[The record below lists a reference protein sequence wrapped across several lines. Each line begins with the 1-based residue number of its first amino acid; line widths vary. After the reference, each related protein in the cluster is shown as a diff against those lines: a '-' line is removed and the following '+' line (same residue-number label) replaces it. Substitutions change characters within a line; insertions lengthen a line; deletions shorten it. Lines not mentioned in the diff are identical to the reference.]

1 MRARGVRSWAG
12 ALRARTGVARF
23 SLGLD
28 RDITLLF
35 WALAIFN
42 FGFGLYAYLF
52 TIYLEDL
59 GATAFQIGLLVGL
72 QGILRIAINLPAG
85 VIVDRYPRRLI
96 IVLTTWIAVPAALCY
111 AFAQEWWQA
120 LPGMLLIVLGNLGT
134 PAFSSYLADVGSP
147 RDRGRA
153 FLLVYVIGPSIA
165 LALSPVTGGWLA
177 DRTSFRVVYLMSA
190 AIFAITAVILMRLT
204 DRPPTKHS
212 GRAASYREAIAV
224 PVIRALGL
232 LQFGVLSVLIIGV
245 TLLPNYLQ
253 EVHHIGVGAIGW
265 FGSIA
270 AVGSALLSLVVSRVR
285 FMTTIRT
292 IGVAPVCVGILCL
305 VTLLTGNP
313 FLIGLAFLG
322 RGGFMVAWSLFAAVL
337 ADTVPPKLMSRAF
350 AFTEFVGSIGL
361 ALSPF
366 LAGALYDWRRGAPL
380 VVTCIATPILTALA
394 FWVERH
400 YVKPA
405 IAARAESDRLASDL
419 PVAEGVT

>member
-1 MRARGVRSWAG
+1 VLARGGRSWAG
-12 ALRARTGVARF
+12 AMRARIGVGRF

-28 RDITLLF
+28 RDITFLF

-72 QGILRIAINLPAG
+72 QGMLRIAINLPAG
-85 VIVDRYPRRLI
+85 VIVDRFPRRRI
-96 IVLTTWIAVPAALCY
+96 IVLTTWIAVPAVLCY

-147 RDRGRA
+147 RDRKRA
-153 FLLVYVIGPSIA
+153 FSLVYVVGPSIA

-177 DRTSFRVVYLMSA
+177 DKTSFRVVYCLSA
-190 AIFAITAVILMRLT
+190 AIFAITALILMRLT
-204 DRPPTKHS
+204 DRPPVKHA
-212 GRAASYREAIAV
+212 GRAASYREAIDV

-232 LQFGVLSVLIIGV
+232 LQFGVLSVLMIGV
-245 TLLPNYLQ
+245 TLLPNYLK
-253 EVHHIGVGAIGW
+253 EVHHIGVEAIGW

-270 AVGSALLSLVVSRVR
+270 AIGSALLSLIVSRVR
-285 FMTTIRT
+285 LMTTMRT
-292 IGVAPVCVGILCL
+292 IGVAPVGVGILCL
-305 VTLLTGNP
+305 VTLVTGNP
-313 FLIGLAFLG
+313 LLIAMAFLG

-337 ADTVPPKLMSRAF
+337 SDTVPPKLMSRSF
-350 AFTEFVGSIGL
+350 AFTEFLGSIGL

-366 LAGALYDWRRGAPL
+366 LAGALYDWRHGAPL

-394 FWVERH
+394 FWMERH

-405 IAARAESDRLASDL
+405 IAARTESDNLA
-419 PVAEGVT
+419 PTIAVAEGVA